1 MVGGKTVSRPETKRF
16 PWGAVIALAMGML
29 VYGVAESYGP
39 VSAIGK
45 VFPQNLAYIAFSLP
59 YIAGGV
65 GALLAGYMADK
76 MGRRNAFL
84 IASLLILL
92 GIIIYIIGPTNI
104 PALIISF
111 ILIGMAAIGLE
122 TPILSIIAETIPA
135 KWRGNTEVI
144 VQNFGN
150 LGVALLFIPLFL
162 NLSSLQVN
170 AAIALLFLA
179 PLAALV
185 IGYFMVSE
193 SKPWKALAKGGN
205 VEQAWRSMDGDDE
218 PIKPSTSIGLRFATL
233 MVLGIVQDVAF
244 LYITYGIGFLYFSS
258 NLANSIPII
267 GGLTMVVVGVIF
279 GASVH
284 RMSRRKSTLWSYGLL
299 ALFWAVLWA
308 YVAITGDN
316 SGITLVLLTM
326 ILFIFVETTW
336 GTRAMLEPEIFPTR
350 KRGTYISYVRAVVW
364 IIAGAIFGILTL
376 YTLSFSVEAAIVM
389 LIFAIGLAMSIVWY
403 LKGFETSRRSLV
415 SHDVKKV

>member
-1 MVGGKTVSRPETKRF
+1 
-16 PWGAVIALAMGML
+16 
-29 VYGVAESYGP
+29 
-39 VSAIGK
+39 
-45 VFPQNLAYIAFSLP
+45 
-59 YIAGGV
+59 
-65 GALLAGYMADK
+65 
-76 MGRRNAFL
+76 
-84 IASLLILL
+84 
-92 GIIIYIIGPTNI
+92 
-104 PALIISF
+104 
-111 ILIGMAAIGLE
+111 
-122 TPILSIIAETIPA
+122 
-135 KWRGNTEVI
+135 
-144 VQNFGN
+144 
-150 LGVALLFIPLFL
+150 
-162 NLSSLQVN
+162 
-170 AAIALLFLA
+170 
-179 PLAALV
+179 
-185 IGYFMVSE
+185 
-193 SKPWKALAKGGN
+193 
-205 VEQAWRSMDGDDE
+205 
-218 PIKPSTSIGLRFATL
+218 
-233 MVLGIVQDVAF
+233 AF

-258 NLANSIPII
+258 NLADSIPII